1 MADTQRQREMVFCH
15 QCENEWYRDEHGLVC
30 PGCESEFTEVIER
43 DHDPRD
49 LHASAPS
56 LSPHPF
62 HDHDPWA
69 DDVPDPEEGDVSRV
83 EYSSGPGGVTVTR
96 TMFRSST
103 PIMGRGRNGPNS
115 PTSPIIE
122 NFTTMLQGIL
132 GPQAGLTQR
141 RPGPHSP
148 RPSSSA
154 ERGFPAPYSP
164 LQEGPGRP
172 GLGDI
177 PPPGMAGGRFAY
189 NSTARLWPR
198 DANNPQPRIEP
209 VDDLHGILGVLFQNL
224 NDMHPG
230 NVENP
235 RAGGAPVQ
243 NPFAALFAPFLNPAA
258 AASGDAVYT
267 QEALDRVISQLME
280 QHTSGNA
287 PGPASAAAIAAL
299 PRKKMDTT
307 MLDDSG
313 TAQCSVCMED
323 VPIGQ
328 EVTLLPCSHWF
339 HHECIAMWL
348 KEHDT
353 CPHCRAGITAKDGEP
368 AAPRAPG
375 QAPLHSQNSFAS
387 QNSDAPLGSRDNPF
401 RLPGESPRDGR
412 YTHVEFR
419 RRRSSQNTSRSS
431 NEGNSGGGIT
441 GRMRNWL
448 GGGSSSGGS

>member
-1 MADTQRQREMVFCH
+1 MADTQGRREMVFCH
-15 QCENEWYRDEHGLVC
+15 QCENEWYKDQHGLVC
-30 PGCESEFTEVIER
+30 PRCHSEFTELIEH

-49 LHASAPS
+49 LHPPTPTLNS
-56 LSPHPF
+56 HPL

-69 DDVPDPEEGDVSRV
+69 DDIPDPDEGDISRV
-83 EYSSGPGGVTVTR
+83 EYSSGPNGITIARAT
-96 TMFRSST
+96 FRSST
-103 PIMGRGRNGPNS
+103 PFTGRGRTGPNS
-115 PTSPIIE
+115 PTSPIID
-122 NFTTMLQGIL
+122 NFTSMLQGML
-132 GPQAGLTQR
+132 GPQGGPPQR
-141 RPGPHSP
+141 RPGPPSP
-148 RPSSSA
+148 MPSGPRAFSPPS
-154 ERGFPAPYSP
+154 SP

-172 GLGDI
+172 GLGGEAQ
-177 PPPGMAGGRFAY
+177 PGMARSRFAY

-198 DANNPQPRIEP
+198 DANNPQPRMEP

-230 NVENP
+230 NVEDP
-235 RAGGAPVQ
+235 RAGGTPVQ

-299 PRKKMDTT
+299 PRKKMNTS

-313 TAQCSVCMED
+313 SAQCSVCMEE
-323 VPIGQ
+323 VPIGE

-339 HHECIAMWL
+339 HHDCIAMWL

-353 CPHCRAGITAKDGEP
+353 CPHCRAGITPKEGEP
-368 AAPRAPG
+368 DAPRTPN
-375 QAPLHSQNSFAS
+375 QAPLHSQDPFGSPS
-387 QNSDAPLGSRDNPF
+387 SDAPLGSRGNPF
-401 RLPGESPRDGR
+401 RLPNESPQDIRHTR
-412 YTHVEFR
+412 VEFR

-431 NEGNSGGGIT
+431 NEGASGGGIT
-441 GRMRNWL
+441 GRVRNWL